1 MNCNLKSSQWS
12 NKLKNKSRQH
22 FFKSQNMQN
31 SQVEFSIF
39 QIKRHPQWLMSSLQI
54 NIKKIKEWS
63 QQLVTELKRLP
74 HQPLYKR
81 NKKMLSKNQQPKLSQ
96 QILIYNKKVSK
107 PAISIHLIKR
117 EMMFSLSNRS
127 FNCKLKINR
136 VKLIP
141 LI

>member
-1 MNCNLKSSQWS
+1 MNCYLKSSQWS

-31 SQVEFSIF
+31 SQAEFSIF

-63 QQLVTELKRLP
+63 QQLVTELKRLL
-74 HQPLYKR
+74 HQPLYRR
-81 NKKMLSKNQQPKLSQ
+81 NKKMHSKNQQPKLNQ
-96 QILIYNKKVSK
+96 QIMKYNKKVSK
-107 PAISIHLIKR
+107 PVISIHLIKR

-127 FNCKLKINR
+127 FNCKQKINR
-136 VKLIP
+136 VR
-141 LI
+141 